1 MRKRTKARQIA
12 LQFLYQVDLCGK
24 EMAEEASSFVDSSE
38 ASLEV
43 KKYALN
49 LASGCLL
56 HWEEIN
62 KAIANVARNWNISRM
77 AVVDRTVLRI
87 AVYELLYRK
96 DVPQK
101 VVINEAINLGK
112 RFSTEHSGAFIN
124 GILDNL
130 KAKT

>member
-1 MRKRTKARQIA
+1 MRKRTKARQVA
-12 LQFLYQVDLCGK
+12 LQFLYQMDLRNDEILEQKDTFIESTECC
-24 EMAEEASSFVDSSE
+24 AEVR
-38 ASLEV
+38 
-43 KKYALN
+43 KYALE
-49 LASGCLL
+49 LIDGCRIY
-56 HWEEIN
+56 WENIN
-62 KAIANVARNWNISRM
+62 DAIAKVAKNWDLSRM
-77 AVVDRTVLRI
+77 AVVDRTILRI

-130 KAKT
+130 KKN

>member
-12 LQFLYQVDLCGK
+12 LQFLYQIDLRSDEVLDQQSDFITSTESCT
-24 EMAEEASSFVDSSE
+24 
-38 ASLEV
+38 EV
-43 KKYALN
+43 KKYALELIN
-49 LASGCLL
+49 GCRNY
-56 HWEEIN
+56 WSSIN
-62 KAIANVARNWNISRM
+62 DAITKVAKNWDLSRM
-77 AVVDRTVLRI
+77 AVVDRTILRI

-130 KAKT
+130 KKM